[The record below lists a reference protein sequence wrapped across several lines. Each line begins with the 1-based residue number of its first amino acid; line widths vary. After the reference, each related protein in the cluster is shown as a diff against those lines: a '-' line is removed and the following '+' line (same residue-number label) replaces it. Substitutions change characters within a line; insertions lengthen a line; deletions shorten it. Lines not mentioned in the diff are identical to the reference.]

1 MPSKKVSSIEEVDV
15 LSNKMDAILAYL
27 YYWFSVGE
35 GTLPLHHLI
44 AQNTP
49 NKKNP
54 HQFSHLVA

>member
-1 MPSKKVSSIEEVDV
+1 MANNSP
-15 LSNKMDAILAYL
+15 NL

-49 NKKNP
+49 RIMYVEKKIHVN
-54 HQFSHLVA
+54 Q